1 MHPVAICLESNEES
15 RGRRMK
21 ILLSG
26 YHNPHYE
33 TVTEYMERA
42 LAMLGHDLSAFD
54 DRCHLIPGTL
64 RERSSL
70 LLRLDLEWIN
80 RRLLAIARRSGVQA
94 VLVTGG
100 NRVLGRTVRRLRSH
114 GMRTALWTTDPPIDF
129 GPILQAAPDYDHIFC
144 QGTEAVELLHSGGVA
159 KARWLPVGCDP
170 DRHRPAE
177 LNDTARRLY
186 GSDVVFV
193 GSHYPERET
202 LFEALAG
209 FDLAIW
215 GPGWKG
221 IRSGSPLKKCLRG
234 EHTTPDEWRKIYSAS
249 RIVLATHYQDPQ
261 RRFPVHQA
269 SPRVFEVM
277 ACGGFLICDRQRDIL
292 ELFREGE
299 HLVTFRDAAD
309 LARKVHY
316 YLDHPEER
324 QDIARKGHEE
334 AVSNHAY
341 VRRLVEL
348 VGAVN
353 GGRHDGR

>member
-1 MHPVAICLESNEES
+1 M
-15 RGRRMK
+15 R

-42 LAMLGHDLSAFD
+42 VESLGHEIVPFH
-54 DRCHLIPGTL
+54 DRCHLIPGRLRRHLGTL
-64 RERSSL
+64 H
-70 LLRLDLEWIN
+70 RLDLEWIN
-80 RRLLAIARRSGVQA
+80 LRLKTLALNSGAQV

-100 NRVLGRTVRRLRSH
+100 NRILGKTVRRLRDL
-114 GMRTALWTTDPPIDF
+114 GLITVLWTTDPPIDF
-129 GPILQAAPDYDHIFC
+129 EPVLRAAHSYGHVFC
-144 QGTEAVELLHSGGVA
+144 QGTEAVEIFHGNGVA

-170 DRHRPAE
+170 ERHVPVALTESERKE
-177 LNDTARRLY
+177 Y

-215 GPGWKG
+215 GPGWKSL
-221 IRSGSPLKKCLRG
+221 RSGSPLRKCLRG
-234 EHTTPDEWRKIYSAS
+234 EHTSPHEWDKIYSAS

-277 ACGGFLICDRQRDIL
+277 ACGGFLICDRQRDIFS
-292 ELFREGE
+292 LFCDGE
-299 HLVTFRDAAD
+299 HLVGLDNGAD
-309 LARKVHY
+309 LAKKVRY
-316 YLDHPEER
+316 YLDHPLER
-324 QDIARKGHEE
+324 QTIARKGHEE
-334 AVSNHAY
+334 VMRRHTY
-341 VRRLVEL
+341 VHRIEALLAALTGPDESR
-348 VGAVN
+348 
-353 GGRHDGR
+353 